1 MSRPAASK
9 VTPKLRKLAQMAS
22 DLRHGKSFAITRLI
36 TLKSFCDDPDAATQF
51 AVFLA
56 QQAQAALEQ
65 KPRPDY
71 IPAER
76 WATYRHL
83 AAEAMRTIDTY
94 LDARTEAGAR
104 ELHDLRRALEQLQNQ
119 HQSIPYGVARVIE
132 NQQALIVETALRIV
146 LAPTNAADWGYQL
159 ARMYAERYN
168 SRYGTGLIPD
178 SAQAVETIV
187 DFWCRYY
194 FGVAL
199 DDWVSRR

>member
-1 MSRPAASK
+1 
-9 VTPKLRKLAQMAS
+9 
-22 DLRHGKSFAITRLI
+22 
-36 TLKSFCDDPDAATQF
+36 
-51 AVFLA
+51 
-56 QQAQAALEQ
+56 
-65 KPRPDY
+65 
-71 IPAER
+71 
-76 WATYRHL
+76 
-83 AAEAMRTIDTY
+83 MRTIDTY

-104 ELHDLRRALEQLQNQ
+104 ELHNLRRALEQLQNQ